1 MASNNKTIRVLAVDD
16 DPAALEL
23 VQAALSSDS
32 VEVTCAETA
41 SEGLALARKIQ
52 PEVAIVDLILPG
64 ASGLDM
70 LDELLTVVPQ
80 CDVVL
85 LTGHYSTE
93 SAVDAIQRGA
103 SDYLT
108 KPISVRELRA
118 KIGEYLEEAR
128 RRLRATELER
138 EAAQANSFQGI
149 IGRSSVM
156 VDVFAR
162 IRRIAPHYRTALV
175 LGDTGTGKELVASA
189 IHKLSPVAN
198 GPFVVCNCSA
208 VAETLFESE
217 LFGHVKGSFTGA
229 TSNKAGFFE
238 VASGG
243 TLFLDELGDLPLA
256 MQTKL
261 LRAIQNQEVQRV
273 GSPDSVRVNV
283 RIVGATNRDLRAM
296 MASGTFR
303 EDLYYR
309 LAMVEVKLPSLMQR
323 PDDIPL
329 LVRHFIASFAKDY
342 SKEVTDI
349 TTRAMAA
356 LTRHSWPGNIREL
369 ENVIGHA
376 AMMAEGPMI
385 DVGDFPPEYGLKNA
399 APFPAFPTVNLPT
412 LADIGKQYAR
422 HALELANGNK
432 ARTAEMLGISRATL
446 YKLLS
451 DKDEAESRAIEPPDE
466 VGAVAGAL

>member
-1 MASNNKTIRVLAVDD
+1 MASNKAIRVLAVDD

-32 VEVTCAETA
+32 VVVIPCETA
-41 SEGLALARKIQ
+41 ADGLALARKWK
-52 PEVAIVDLILPG
+52 PEVAIVDLVLPG

-93 SAVDAIQRGA
+93 SAVEAIQRGA

-108 KPISVRELRA
+108 KPISVRALRS
-118 KIGEYLEEAR
+118 KIGEFLEEAR
-128 RRLRATELER
+128 RRLHATELER
-138 EAAQANSFQGI
+138 QAAAANSFHGI
-149 IGRSSVM
+149 IGRSPAM

-162 IRRIAPHYRTALV
+162 IRRIAPHYRSVLV

-189 IHKLSPVAN
+189 IHELSPVAK

-229 TSNKAGFFE
+229 TTNKIGFFE
-238 VASGG
+238 AANGG
-243 TLFLDELGDLPLA
+243 TLFLDELGDLPLQ

-261 LRAIQNQEVQRV
+261 LRAIQNQEIQRV
-273 GSPDSVRVNV
+273 GSPESVRVSA
-283 RIVGATNRDLRAM
+283 RIIGATNRDLHSM
-296 MASGTFR
+296 MAAGAFR

-309 LAMVEVKLPSLMQR
+309 LAMVEVKLPSLRGR

-329 LVRHFIASFAKDY
+329 LARHFIASFAKEY
-342 SKEVTDI
+342 SKDVTDI

-356 LTRHSWPGNIREL
+356 LTGQTWPGNVREL

-376 AMMAEGPMI
+376 AMMAESSVI
-385 DVGDFPPEYGLKNA
+385 DIGDFPPAYGMRGDA
-399 APFPAFPTVNLPT
+399 SVPAFPAVNLPT
-412 LADIGKQYAR
+412 LAVVAKQYAR
-422 HALELANGNK
+422 HALESASGNK
-432 ARTAEMLGISRATL
+432 ARAAELLGISRATL

-451 DKDEAESRAIEPPDE
+451 DKDEPEPHAAEPSDKLN
-466 VGAVAGAL
+466 ALA

>member
-1 MASNNKTIRVLAVDD
+1 MASNTRIRVLAVDD

-23 VQAALSSDS
+23 VDAALSSDS
-32 VEVTCAETA
+32 VEVLSAETA
-41 SEGLALARKIQ
+41 AKGLAIARKMQ
-52 PEVAIVDLILPG
+52 PEVAIVDLVLPG

-70 LDELLTVVPQ
+70 MDELLTVVPQ

-108 KPISVRELRA
+108 KPISIRDLRA
-118 KIGEYLEEAR
+118 KIGAYVEEAR
-128 RRLRATELER
+128 RRLRSRQLER
-138 EAAQANSFQGI
+138 EAAEANSFQGI

-162 IRRIAPHYRTALV
+162 IRRIAPHYRSALV

-189 IHKLSPVAN
+189 IHSLSPVAN

-238 VASGG
+238 AANGG

-261 LRAIQNQEVQRV
+261 LRAIQHQEVQRV
-273 GSPDSVRVNV
+273 GSTEAVRVNV
-283 RIVGATNRDLRAM
+283 RIIGATNRDLRSM
-296 MASGTFR
+296 MAAGAFR

-309 LAMVEVKLPSLMQR
+309 LAMVEVKLPSLTQR

-329 LVRHFIASFAKDY
+329 LVRHFIAGYAKDY
-342 SKEVTDI
+342 TKDVNDI

-356 LTRHSWPGNIREL
+356 LTRHCWPGNIREL
-369 ENVIGHA
+369 ENVVGHA
-376 AMMAEGPMI
+376 VMMSEGQTI
-385 DVGDFPPEYGLKNA
+385 DVGDFPPEYGLENA

-412 LADIGKQYAR
+412 LAEIGKQYAR
-422 HALELANGNK
+422 HALEVAKGNK

-451 DKDEAESRAIEPPDE
+451 DKDDLENRATESPVQVSA
-466 VGAVAGAL
+466 AAGAL